1 MYIDFKKVHTAAL
14 NQISSLLPSWLPDGK
29 QKGQEFSALNPT
41 RNDSKAGSFNINMLS
56 GVWADFATG
65 DKGGDLI
72 SLHSFIFNN
81 NYIDSAKELA
91 QQFGIVP
98 TLTSHP
104 DKHYKLGKP
113 SQIWQYSNEYFVYRF
128 ETKDKDGKKGKEY
141 RPVSWNPQLDKW
153 QWKDPKGKL
162 PLYNLSELKSH
173 TDKAVIFCEGEKAA
187 DASKQFFPNDIPTTT
202 AHGSKSPQRSNFK
215 PLKGREIIIWPDND
229 EAGQEYVKVLIDLLA
244 EAEVSKI
251 QVIEIPKGLPE
262 KWDAADADPATINVD
277 MFNYKDFTEH
287 VKAYNQAT
295 TTHNKDGKA
304 VEVKL
309 DSVTQS
315 TSEIQLLI
323 YKDDWGNPKL
333 VQQNQAAQLLESEC
347 KELKFDSVREEWMLY
362 KDDHW
367 QQCTSSLA
375 MRTINH
381 LITQNA
387 GKCGYSIG
395 YVNGISQFLKF
406 ELIQETWNEQR
417 DIIPFQ
423 NGILNMLTMEMSV
436 HSPEQLLTWQL
447 PYEYNPNTTCKPI
460 TDWLMFATGNDEEQ
474 VQLLRAY
481 INCILLGRS
490 NLQRYLELIGPGG
503 SGKGTFIRLCESLV
517 GTMNTHVTELKR
529 LESGDIGRFETA
541 RLYGKRLCI
550 ITDAEKFAGDVSTL
564 KAMTGGDTLPYEEKN
579 KQGSRPFRYEG
590 MVLIAANEHIGSSD
604 YTSGLR
610 RRRITVEF
618 KKVVKTNKRRNLEQ
632 EFQPYLAGVINW
644 ALSMT
649 DEDVENYVRDTE
661 QTVSSLSDTTH
672 ANLLATNHIA
682 SWLDNCTIYDV
693 DAKTKIGLARK
704 DKDKGFGFL
713 DSSTLLYASYREYCE
728 STGIKGLSLN
738 RFSPLLTDL
747 IENQLHMGDTIT
759 KLPRSKDGVRFTGIR
774 IKYECETGISPV
786 QHHFNEENE
795 VDEINEVD
803 EYKENLRQHYINVMN
818 GTNENWVYI
827 INHDAQQYNNIVEDF
842 KQSYH

>member
-1 MYIDFKKVHTAAL
+1 MYIDFKKVQTATL
-14 NQISSLLPSWLPDGK
+14 NEISSLLSNWLPDGK
-29 QKGQEFSALNPT
+29 QKGQEYSALNPT
-41 RNDSKAGSFNINMLS
+41 RSDSKAGSFNINMLT

-72 SLHSFIFNN
+72 SLHSYLFNCEYVN
-81 NYIDSAKELA
+81 SAKELA
-91 QQFGIVP
+91 QLLGIVP
-98 TLTSHP
+98 TLT
-104 DKHYKLGKP
+104 DKPATHYQLGKP
-113 SQIWQYSNEYFVYRF
+113 SQVWEYSNEYFVYRF
-128 ETKDKDGKKGKEY
+128 ETKDKEGKEGKEY
-141 RPVSWNPQLDKW
+141 RPVSWNPKLGKW

-162 PLYNLSELKSH
+162 PLYNLSELKANP
-173 TDKAVIFCEGEKAA
+173 TKAVIICEGEKAS
-187 DASKQFFPNDIPTTT
+187 DASKQFFPDDIATTT
-202 AHGSKSPQRSNFK
+202 AHGSQSPQRSNFK
-215 PLKGREIIIWPDND
+215 PLSGREIIIWPDND
-229 EAGQEYVKVLIDLLA
+229 EAGQEYVRVLIDLLA
-244 EAEVSKI
+244 ETKVSKI

-262 KWDAADADPATINVD
+262 KWDAADADPNVFD
-277 MFNYKDFTEH
+277 VNLLNYKDFTDYL
-287 VKAYNQAT
+287 KNYNEAKPV
-295 TTHNKDGKA
+295 HDGNGNV
-304 VEVKL
+304 VESTEIAI
-309 DSVTQS
+309 DSTTQS
-315 TSEIQLLI
+315 NSDRQLLV
-323 YKDDWGNPKL
+323 YRDEWGNPKL

-347 KELKFDSVREEWMLY
+347 KKLKFDSVREEWMLY
-362 KDDHW
+362 KDEHW

-381 LITQNA
+381 IVTQNA

-395 YVNGISQFLKF
+395 YLNGISQFLKF
-406 ELIQETWNEQR
+406 ELIQELWNEQR

-423 NGILNMLTMEMSV
+423 NGVLNMMSMKLKE
-436 HSPEQLLTWQL
+436 HTPEQLLTWQL
-447 PYEYNPNTTCKPI
+447 PYEYKPNITCQTVI
-460 TDWLMFATGNDEEQ
+460 DWLMYATSNDKEQ

-490 NLQRYLELIGPGG
+490 DLQRYLELIGPGG

-550 ITDAEKFAGDVSTL
+550 ITDAEKFAGDVTTL

-579 KQGSRPFRYEG
+579 KQGSRPFRFEG
-590 MVLIAANEHIGSSD
+590 MVLIAANEHIGSND

-610 RRRITVEF
+610 RRRVTVEF
-618 KKVVKTNKRRNLEQ
+618 KNVVKTNKRRNLET

-672 ANLLATNHIA
+672 TNLLATNHIA

-704 DKDKGFGFL
+704 DKDQGFGFL
-713 DSSTLLYASYREYCE
+713 DSNELLYASYREYCE

-747 IENQLHMGDTIT
+747 VTNQLQMGETIY
-759 KLPRSKDGVRFTGIR
+759 KLPRSKDGVRFCGIR
-774 IKYECETGISPV
+774 IKFDGEDGISPI
-786 QHHFNEENE
+786 QHHFNEQNQ
-795 VDEINEVD
+795 VDDVS
-803 EYKENLRQHYINVMN
+803 EYNKSLRLHFTIEMN
-818 GTNENWVYI
+818 GTDEQWQYI
-827 INHDAQQYNNIVEDF
+827 LTNDSEQYNKIVEDF
-842 KQSYH
+842 KRYYH